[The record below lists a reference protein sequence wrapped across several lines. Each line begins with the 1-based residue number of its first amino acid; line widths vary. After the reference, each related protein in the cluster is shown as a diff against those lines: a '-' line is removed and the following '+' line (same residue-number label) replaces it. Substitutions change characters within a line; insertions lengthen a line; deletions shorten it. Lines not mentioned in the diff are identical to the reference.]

1 MSKIAIIGAGCSGLA
16 AIKALT
22 ETGLTD
28 LVCFEKSSQLGG
40 NWVFTAGEGHSSVC
54 ETTHI
59 ISSKQ
64 LSKFSDFPMP
74 DDYPDYPSHRQVL
87 AYFEAYADKFDL
99 KKYIRFNT
107 SVRKAEKIANEKWQ
121 LQLEDGTSQVFDYL
135 LIANGHHSVPR
146 HPQWAKDFTGQYLH
160 SHGFKNNRG
169 LEGKRVL
176 VVGAGNSGCDCAVEA
191 SRVAANVDMSVRSAQ
206 YIVPKFFMGKP
217 TDTFAKNLIWLPQS
231 IQNIVHKLSLKIQV
245 GDYADYG
252 LPRPNFPVTSAHP
265 TVNSELLDKIRHGK
279 VHPCAGIE
287 KIEGN
292 KVVFLDGKTEEY
304 DVLIAATGYKSALP
318 FFDKSVIDWED
329 ATTIPL
335 YLRMFHPAHKSLFFI
350 GLVQPQGAVWPLSEA
365 QSCLV
370 AKFINGKWTLPSNV
384 GDLAKAEGA
393 NAEKA
398 FLSSPRHAVEV
409 HFHPYLRK
417 LERQI

>member
-74 DDYPDYPSHRQVL
+74 VDYPDYPSHQQVL

-107 SVRKAEKIANEKWQ
+107 AVRKAEKIANEKWQ

-231 IQNIVHKLSLKIQV
+231 IQNILHKLSLKIQV

-279 VHPCAGIE
+279 VHPRPGIE

-292 KVVFLDGKTEEY
+292 KVVF
-304 DVLIAATGYKSALP
+304 
-318 FFDKSVIDWED
+318 
-329 ATTIPL
+329 
-335 YLRMFHPAHKSLFFI
+335 
-350 GLVQPQGAVWPLSEA
+350 
-365 QSCLV
+365 
-370 AKFINGKWTLPSNV
+370 
-384 GDLAKAEGA
+384 
-393 NAEKA
+393 
-398 FLSSPRHAVEV
+398 
-409 HFHPYLRK
+409 
-417 LERQI
+417 